1 MNKKDK
7 AIKNHEKIGLALAI
21 LGGVPIALI
30 GLLFIAF
37 ILDIPQPVG
46 GDKLYND
53 QFPFAAKEHLVI
65 GDLVIGS
72 GYIFPRS
79 GQDIWMR
86 VRTTANYQ
94 DDKPLPRSSSNC
106 SPESFKMIQAW
117 FLEQSANSHKL
128 LGIIPISGDT
138 EIDRKILTDTAHLRC
153 GDGGAGPYDSIWPK
167 NKFGQP
173 PIDCTTGWVLYHKQS
188 GFYYYRYSC
197 IH

>member
-1 MNKKDK
+1 MKR
-7 AIKNHEKIGLALAI
+7 IGLALAI
-21 LGGVPIALI
+21 LGGVPTAIV
-30 GLLFIAF
+30 GLLFLAF
-37 ILDIPQPVG
+37 ILDIPEPVG

-117 FLEQSANSHKL
+117 FLEQSGNYHKI
-128 LGIIPISGDT
+128 LGIIPISGDDK
-138 EIDRKILTDTAHLRC
+138 IDQKILTDTVHLRC
-153 GDGGAGPYDSIWPK
+153 GDGGAGPHGSIWPK
-167 NKFGQP
+167 NKFGQR
-173 PIDCTTGWVLYHKQS
+173 PIDCYPGWVLYHKQS
-188 GFYYYRYSC
+188 GFYYYRSSC